1 MQHHLDRV
9 DRRILALLQADA
21 SLTAADVAA
30 RVGLSQSPCWRR
42 IARLEREGLIRSRVA
57 LLDRD
62 RLGLG
67 VVVFAQVKF
76 ARGARQSLAEFEEAV
91 RGFTE
96 VQECFMLMGE
106 VDFLL
111 KVVTRDVA
119 AYERFLREKLSLIPA
134 VLEVRSSMALSVVK
148 EGTALPLELLEAM
161 GEDQDE

>member
-1 MQHHLDRV
+1 MRADLDTV
-9 DRRILALLQADA
+9 DRHILQLLQENA

-42 IARLEREGLIRSRVA
+42 IARLERDGLIRRRVA
-57 LLDRD
+57 VLDRD

-76 ARGARQSLAEFEEAV
+76 AGGARQSLAEFEQAV
-91 RGFTE
+91 RDFPE

-119 AYERFLREKLSLIPA
+119 AYERFLRDKLTLIPT
-134 VLEVRSSMALSVVK
+134 VREVRSSMALSTVK
-148 EGTALPLELLEAM
+148 EGTALPLELIEA
-161 GEDQDE
+161 GGAGDE

>member
-1 MQHHLDRV
+1 MQHALDDV
-9 DRRILALLQADA
+9 DRRILQLLQQDA

-42 IARLEREGLIRSRVA
+42 IARLERDGLIRRRVA

-67 VVVFAQVKF
+67 VLVFAQVKF
-76 ARGARQSLAEFEEAV
+76 AGGARESLAEFEQAI
-91 RGFTE
+91 RSFPE

-111 KVVTRDVA
+111 KVVTPDVA
-119 AYERFLREKLSLIPA
+119 AYERFLRDKLSLMPA
-134 VLEVRSSMALSVVK
+134 VREVRSSMALSAVK
-148 EGTALPLELLEAM
+148 EGTALPLELLEPGGASR
-161 GEDQDE
+161 E

>member
-1 MQHHLDRV
+1 MREMLDPI
-9 DRRILALLQADA
+9 DRRILGLLQADA
-21 SLTAADVAA
+21 SLSAVDVAG

-42 IARLEREGLIRSRVA
+42 IARLERLGIIRQRVA
-57 LLDRD
+57 LLDRA

-76 ARGARQSLAEFEEAV
+76 ARGARQSLADFEETI
-91 RGFTE
+91 RSFPE

-134 VLEVRSSMALSVVK
+134 VREVRSSMALSVVK
-148 EGTALPLELLEAM
+148 ESTAVPLHLLEAT
-161 GEDQDE
+161 GKDDG

>member
-1 MQHHLDRV
+1 MQHDLDRV

-76 ARGARQSLAEFEEAV
+76 ARGARQSLSEFEEAV

-148 EGTALPLELLEAM
+148 EGTALPLDLLEAT
-161 GEDQDE
+161 GEDDE

>member
-42 IARLEREGLIRSRVA
+42 IARLEREGLIRCRVA

-111 KVVTRDVA
+111 KIVTRDVA

-134 VLEVRSSMALSVVK
+134 VLEVRSGMALSVVK
-148 EGTALPLELLEAM
+148 EGTALPLDLLETP
-161 GEDQDE
+161 GEDHE

>member
-42 IARLEREGLIRSRVA
+42 IARLEREGLIRRRVA

-148 EGTALPLELLEAM
+148 EGTTLPLELLEAL
-161 GEDQDE
+161 GEDEDE